1 MQLHVYL
8 LKIQTV
14 SVINTAT
21 NTVIDMVPV
30 DIAPTGIATGTIFL
44 CSLHT
49 SHS

>member
-1 MQLHVYL
+1 M
-8 LKIQTV
+8 
-14 SVINTAT
+14 
-21 NTVIDMVPV
+21 DMVPV